1 MKYLIYGM
9 NLLNYLI
16 LIIWICINF
25 NNISK
30 FGLDIISI
38 LVLFSI
44 TLLIIS
50 LCLRFLLQ
58 RQNLIKMFLMSVFSL
73 ISLMSLYFFQYYYR
87 FCFKIN

>member
-38 LVLFSI
+38 LV
-44 TLLIIS
+44 
-50 LCLRFLLQ
+50 CL
-58 RQNLIKMFLMSVFSL
+58 V
-73 ISLMSLYFFQYYYR
+73 SLYLSFHYA
-87 FCFKIN
+87 

>member
-38 LVLFSI
+38 FGLFSI

-58 RQNLIKMFLMSVFSL
+58 RQNAIKNVLNVSIF
-73 ISLMSLYFFQYYYR
+73 
-87 FCFKIN
+87 INLFNVIVLLPILLPILF

>member
-38 LVLFSI
+38 FGLFSI

-58 RQNLIKMFLMSVFSL
+58 RQNLIKNVLNVSIF
-73 ISLMSLYFFQYYYR
+73 
-87 FCFKIN
+87 INLFNVIVLLPILLPILF

>member
-16 LIIWICINF
+16 LIICICINF
-25 NNISK
+25 KNISK
-30 FGLDIISI
+30 FGLDIVSI
-38 LVLFSI
+38 FGLFSI

-58 RQNLIKMFLMSVFSL
+58 RQNAIKNVLNVSIF
-73 ISLMSLYFFQYYYR
+73 
-87 FCFKIN
+87 INLFNVIVLLPILLPILF